1 MKVADIKTTS
11 SVQLLFLHLID
22 QICNLLQKHRLELIQ
37 QCKSLNASDTFRISL
52 FSADQ
57 IIELSEC
64 SNLLVKLCPLFTWS
78 NCSVLKTLSVCS
90 SNAIKLLDK
99 FESSLDPL
107 QPITSYPVPHL
118 SSNMIP
124 ADTSSYTILAI
135 RCDKELYQCTLQY
148 VYDVQSVMVERC
160 DITQHCLQLLA
171 VRNDPSMLYWTFS
184 KCVVDL
190 INTNIPLHSDYL
202 YSRGILEVLVY
213 PDLLLTTGDDVCYGS
228 LAFDCSD
235 QLFSEELEVDA
246 CVYAIK

>member
-1 MKVADIKTTS
+1 M
-11 SVQLLFLHLID
+11 QLLFLYLID
-22 QICNLLQKHRLELIQ
+22 QICKLLQKHRLEIIQ
-37 QCKSLNASDTFRISL
+37 QCKSLNASDIHEISL

-57 IIELSEC
+57 IIKLSEC
-64 SNLLVKLCPLFTWS
+64 SNLFVKLCPIFTWS
-78 NCSVLKTLSVCS
+78 NHSVLKTLSICS
-90 SNAIKLLDK
+90 SDAIKLLDK
-99 FESSLDPL
+99 FKSSLDPL

-118 SSNMIP
+118 SSSMIP
-124 ADTSSYTILAI
+124 TDTSSYTILAI

-171 VRNDPSMLYWTFS
+171 VRNDPTMLYWTFS

-190 INTNIPLHSDYL
+190 INTNIPLNSDYL

-246 CVYAIK
+246 CVHAIK